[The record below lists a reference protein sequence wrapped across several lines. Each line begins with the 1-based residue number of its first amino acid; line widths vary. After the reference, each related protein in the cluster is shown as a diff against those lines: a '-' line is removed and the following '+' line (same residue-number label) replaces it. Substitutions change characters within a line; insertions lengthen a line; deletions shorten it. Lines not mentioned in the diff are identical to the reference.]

1 MDESQFLKKDTNID
15 SIADDPSYLPAIF
28 SLCAMGLL
36 ENDETLANAA
46 LQELGKVP
54 TDTVCKLRFCSL
66 LSAPEF
72 LFLPIYR
79 DQIFN
84 SLFIS

>member
-1 MDESQFLKKDTNID
+1 
-15 SIADDPSYLPAIF
+15 
-28 SLCAMGLL
+28 MGLL

-54 TDTVCKLRFCSL
+54 TDTVCKSRSCSL